1 MTANQKNHYSALF
14 SDIFLDLQED
24 ITLNQKKKILDPEWL
39 WDLMDTVLLPMKLQ
53 SGRGGRWEGAP
64 ATRGS
69 RHSVPCG
76 TRLGS
81 QSPEQNI
88 CTAFPI
94 ELWTSDTAVS
104 NRNKFKY
111 IKYISHILITRQLH
125 IVQHLNTR
133 QLASFANFNQWQN
146 KEYREWCKIQYIQM
160 VKG

>member
-1 MTANQKNHYSALF
+1 MTDNQKNHYSALF

-24 ITLNQKKKILDPEWL
+24 ITLNQKKKISDPEWL
-39 WDLMDTVLLPMKLQ
+39 WDLMDMVLLPMKLR

-94 ELWTSDTAVS
+94 ELWTSDTAVRTETNS
-104 NRNKFKY
+104 NTSNTFH
-111 IKYISHILITRQLH
+111 ISLSQDSCTL
-125 IVQHLNTR
+125 
-133 QLASFANFNQWQN
+133 FN
-146 KEYREWCKIQYIQM
+146 I
-160 VKG
+160 